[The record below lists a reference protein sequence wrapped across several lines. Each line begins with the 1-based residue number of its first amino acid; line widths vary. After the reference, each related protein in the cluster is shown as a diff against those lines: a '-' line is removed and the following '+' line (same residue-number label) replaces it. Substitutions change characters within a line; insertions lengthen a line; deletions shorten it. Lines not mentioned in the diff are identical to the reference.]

1 MEKITSTKNP
11 KIKFLISL
19 QESKG
24 RKDNAMFL
32 IEGKREI
39 EKAVQNG
46 FHLQYLFFCSEISGD
61 NSSDFVS
68 FLSAS
73 TLVFETSRNI
83 FDKIAY
89 RENRDGIIAVAG
101 IKNLFLDEIKLSANP
116 LILVLESVEKPG
128 NLGAIL
134 RTADAAGID
143 AIIVC
148 DPKTDLYNPNII
160 RSSLGCIFTKQVV
173 SCSSEEAL
181 QWLKKNNIKIF
192 SAAITPDAVNCYS
205 CDFTQASAIVL
216 GSEAWGLSEIWLKES
231 NQNIIIPMFGQIDSM
246 NVSVSCAVLA
256 FEAVRQRQIF

>member
-1 MEKITSTKNP
+1 MEKITSAKNP
-11 KIKFLISL
+11 RVKFLLSL
-19 QESKG
+19 QESKE
-24 RKDNAMFL
+24 RRENALFF

-46 FHLQYLFFCSEISGD
+46 FHLEYLFLCSEIAGE
-61 NSSDFVS
+61 NSSVFDS
-68 FLSAS
+68 FLSS
-73 TLVFETSRNI
+73 NTQVFDISRNI

-101 IKNLFLDEIKLSANP
+101 IKNFFLEEIQLSANP
-116 LILVLESVEKPG
+116 LILVLESIEKPG

-134 RTADAAGID
+134 RTADAAGVD

-148 DPKTDLYNPNII
+148 DPKTDLFNPNIV
-160 RSSLGCIFTKQVV
+160 RSSLGCIFTKQIV

-205 CDFTQASAIVL
+205 CNFTPPSAIVL

-231 NQNIIIPMFGQIDSM
+231 DQNIIIPM
-246 NVSVSCAVLA
+246 
-256 FEAVRQRQIF
+256 